1 METRTLGG
9 TDLKVS
15 RLCLG
20 TMTFGAQVDEPTAAS
35 MVDLCL
41 EQGINFFDTA
51 NVYNAGVTE
60 SILGRILG
68 GRRERI
74 VLATKVGI
82 KMGEAPDERGL
93 SRAAILKGIDD
104 SLRRLQTDYV
114 DLFYLHQPDYTVPLE
129 ESLQTVDELI
139 RAGKVRYGAASN
151 FASWQICHMLWL
163 ADKHHWQP
171 VRVLQPMYNLLARA
185 IDQEFLPMVRQFGLS
200 VVAYNPLAGGMLT
213 GKHRPDVVPP
223 GTRFDKMPVY
233 KDRYW
238 HPATFQAVRQLGDLA
253 ERSNRSLVS
262 VAYGWLLGQ
271 PGVDCVIVG
280 ASRLEQLQQ
289 NIQAAQDGPLAA
301 EGLVECNKV
310 WSELRG
316 VSPPYNR

>member
-104 SLRRLQTDYV
+104 
-114 DLFYLHQPDYTVPLE
+114 
-129 ESLQTVDELI
+129 
-139 RAGKVRYGAASN
+139 
-151 FASWQICHMLWL
+151 
-163 ADKHHWQP
+163 
-171 VRVLQPMYNLLARA
+171 
-185 IDQEFLPMVRQFGLS
+185 
-200 VVAYNPLAGGMLT
+200 
-213 GKHRPDVVPP
+213 
-223 GTRFDKMPVY
+223 
-233 KDRYW
+233 
-238 HPATFQAVRQLGDLA
+238 
-253 ERSNRSLVS
+253 
-262 VAYGWLLGQ
+262 
-271 PGVDCVIVG
+271 
-280 ASRLEQLQQ
+280 
-289 NIQAAQDGPLAA
+289 
-301 EGLVECNKV
+301 
-310 WSELRG
+310 
-316 VSPPYNR
+316 